1 MISMETSKNNSHN
14 NNNNVNSNMLAP
26 SPQSS
31 PPSNSNSAPSPASL
45 VSLSDPMLYVP
56 KMMFLTK
63 GKGIHKDYLTS
74 FELAL
79 RDADV
84 ADLNLVSVSSIKPPQ
99 CKIISRQE
107 GRKYLRPGQIAF
119 TILARSSTNEP
130 NRLIAASIGLARPA
144 DDNTQHGYL
153 SEHHS
158 TGETAQKAGD
168 YAEDM
173 AMEMLATTLGLPNDP
188 TLTWDQR
195 EEQWKLSGKIYKTQ
209 NFTQSA
215 EGNKDGLWT
224 TVISA
229 AILIL

>member
-1 MISMETSKNNSHN
+1 MEARKNNNSN
-14 NNNNVNSNMLAP
+14 NNNNNNKSNTIITPAP
-26 SPQSS
+26 SLSS
-31 PPSNSNSAPSPASL
+31 LGPSVP
-45 VSLSDPMLYVP
+45 LSDPMLYVP

-63 GKGIHKDYLTS
+63 GKGTHKDYLTS

-79 RDADV
+79 RDADI

-107 GRKYLRPGQIAF
+107 GRKYLRPGQIVF

-195 EEQWKLSGKIYKTQ
+195 EEQWKLSEKIYKTQ

-229 AILIL
+229 AILII

>member
-1 MISMETSKNNSHN
+1 
-14 NNNNVNSNMLAP
+14 ML
-26 SPQSS
+26 
-31 PPSNSNSAPSPASL
+31 SNSTA
-45 VSLSDPMLYVP
+45 YIP

-63 GKGIHKDYLTS
+63 GKGLHKDYLTS

-79 RDADV
+79 RDAEI
-84 ADLNLVSVSSIKPPQ
+84 ADLNLVSVSSIKPPH
-99 CKIISRQE
+99 CKMVSRQE
-107 GRKYLRPGQIAF
+107 GRKHLMSGQIVF
-119 TILARSSTNEP
+119 TVLARSATNEP
-130 NRLIAASIGLARPA
+130 NRLIAASVGLASPA
-144 DDNTQHGYL
+144 DNTQYGYL

-188 TLTWDQR
+188 SLTWNQR

-209 NFTQSA
+209 NITQSA
-215 EGNKDGLWT
+215 QGNKDGLWT

-229 AILIL
+229 AALIL

>member
-1 MISMETSKNNSHN
+1 MEVEDKTNIVLSK
-14 NNNNVNSNMLAP
+14 P
-26 SPQSS
+26 I
-31 PPSNSNSAPSPASL
+31 
-45 VSLSDPMLYVP
+45 LYVP
-56 KMMFLTK
+56 KIIFLTK
-63 GKGIHKDYLTS
+63 GKGLHKDYLTS

-79 RDADV
+79 RDAEI
-84 ADLNLVSVSSIKPPQ
+84 ADLNLVTVSSIKPPQ
-99 CKIISRQE
+99 CKIVSRQE
-107 GRKYLRPGQIAF
+107 GRKYLMPGQIVF
-119 TILARSSTNEP
+119 TILARSSSNEP

-144 DDNTQHGYL
+144 DDTQHGYL

-188 TLTWDQR
+188 TLAWDQR

-209 NFTQSA
+209 NITQSA

>member
-1 MISMETSKNNSHN
+1 MPLGGRETPDLWILTLMNSGFVNMEKRQMSEQGASTDAATS
-14 NNNNVNSNMLAP
+14 LANP
-26 SPQSS
+26 S
-31 PPSNSNSAPSPASL
+31 
-45 VSLSDPMLYVP
+45 LYVP
-56 KMMFLTK
+56 KIMFFTK
-63 GKGIHKDYLTS
+63 GKGLHKDHLTS

-79 RDADV
+79 RDAQI
-84 ADLNLVSVSSIKPPQ
+84 ADLNLVSVSSIKPPG
-99 CKIISRQE
+99 CRIVGIQE
-107 GRKYLRPGQIAF
+107 GRKHLMPGQVVFAIM
-119 TILARSSTNEP
+119 ARSATNEP

-144 DDNTQHGYL
+144 DESQHGYL

-173 AMEMLATTLGLPNDP
+173 AMEMLATTLGLPNDSS
-188 TLTWDQR
+188 LAWDQR

-229 AILIL
+229 AVLIL

>member
-1 MISMETSKNNSHN
+1 MYIIWTTKRMEIQDKTNEALLSK
-14 NNNNVNSNMLAP
+14 P
-26 SPQSS
+26 I
-31 PPSNSNSAPSPASL
+31 
-45 VSLSDPMLYVP
+45 LYVP
-56 KMMFLTK
+56 KIMFLTK
-63 GKGIHKDYLTS
+63 GKGLHKDYLTS

-79 RDADV
+79 RDAEI
-84 ADLNLVSVSSIKPPQ
+84 ADLNLVSVPSIKLPQ
-99 CKIISRQE
+99 CKIVSRQE
-107 GRKYLRPGQIAF
+107 DRKYLMPGQIVF

-144 DDNTQHGYL
+144 DDDYTQHGYL

-209 NFTQSA
+209 NITQSA

>member
-1 MISMETSKNNSHN
+1 MGEECNTSKTT
-14 NNNNVNSNMLAP
+14 V
-26 SPQSS
+26 
-31 PPSNSNSAPSPASL
+31 PSNS
-45 VSLSDPMLYVP
+45 MLYVP
-56 KMMFLTK
+56 KMMFFTK

-79 RDADV
+79 RDATIS
-84 ADLNLVSVSSIKPPQ
+84 DLNLVSVSSIKPSR
-99 CKIISRQE
+99 CKIINREE
-107 GRKYLRPGQIAF
+107 GRRHLMPGQIVF
-119 TILARSSTNEP
+119 TVMAKSATNEP

-144 DDNTQHGYL
+144 DDAQYGYL

-158 TGETAQKAGD
+158 TGETALKAGD

-173 AMEMLATTLGLPNDP
+173 AMEMLATTIGLPADP
-188 TLTWDQR
+188 TLTWDQN

-229 AILIL
+229 AVLIL

>member
-1 MISMETSKNNSHN
+1 MMERQDKTLRTTTNL
-14 NNNNVNSNMLAP
+14 SNP
-26 SPQSS
+26 I
-31 PPSNSNSAPSPASL
+31 
-45 VSLSDPMLYVP
+45 LYVP
-56 KMMFLTK
+56 KIMFLTK
-63 GKGIHKDYLTS
+63 GKGLHKDYLTS

-79 RDADV
+79 RDAEI
-84 ADLNLVSVSSIKPPQ
+84 ADLNLVSVSSIKPSQ
-99 CKIISRQE
+99 CKIVPRQE
-107 GRKYLRPGQIAF
+107 GRKYLMSGQIVF

-130 NRLIAASIGLARPA
+130 NRLIAASVGLARPA
-144 DDNTQHGYL
+144 DDTQYGYL

-173 AMEMLATTLGLPNDP
+173 AMEMLATTLGLSNDP

-209 NFTQSA
+209 NITQSA
-215 EGNKDGLWT
+215 EGHKDGLWT